1 MRVSTSR
8 LVTPRLFDKLFQLIH
23 SPFLQIISALL
34 VAFAN
39 ARPQQESGEED
50 TSVWSFSF
58 NKLSKEAVESN
69 DATTENPR
77 VERQFPVFQG
87 NFNTRSEASPVQ
99 ESADTFNEQSSRG
112 FGSTFSQDLTLAS
125 AEPASQSQFPVA
137 SADNFQSEQSAFGEG
152 FPVFQGGFSNNRNQE
167 EQAFPVTQREESR
180 SSADD
185 QTPAPSAIAEPFAVA
200 APTAAAVPFAAALTI
215 PLSPGQSHGY
225 GHSHN
230 SYAPRVPHNEPNI
243 RDQPLPK
250 CAENNPKSWC
260 LEDPEYPAGEIRR
273 TLTYHFDDVI
283 NMYRDVKVKTDN
295 SVAGLLEIIEET
307 YLCPAE
313 VAYIKPLRAINKNG
327 EWRWIVNDID
337 AHYEVLTQTARIEE
351 CTTGGQSC
359 PLVPDCYETK
369 CLQKSNYHR
378 FLVYDRYDR
387 YLPFSIES
395 FKLPSSCAC
404 YNGAY
409 NAPYVAPYKV

>member
-1 MRVSTSR
+1 M
-8 LVTPRLFDKLFQLIH
+8 
-23 SPFLQIISALL
+23 QIISALL
-34 VAFAN
+34 VALAN
-39 ARPQQESGEED
+39 ARPQQESAEED
-50 TSVWSFSF
+50 SSVWSFSF
-58 NKLSKEAVESN
+58 NKLSKEAVESD
-69 DATTENPR
+69 DAITEKPR
-77 VERQFPVFQG
+77 IERQFPVFQG
-87 NFNTRSEASPVQ
+87 NFNGRAEASPVQ
-99 ESADTFNEQSSRG
+99 ESADTFNNEQRG

-137 SADNFQSEQSAFGEG
+137 SADNFQSEQSNFGEG

-167 EQAFPVTQREESR
+167 EHAFPVAQREESR

-185 QTPAPSAIAEPFAVA
+185 LTPAPSAIAEPIAVP
-200 APTAAAVPFAAALTI
+200 APTGAAVPFAAALTI

-327 EWRWIVNDID
+327 QWRWIVNDID

-409 NAPYVAPYKV
+409 NAPYVAPYKI